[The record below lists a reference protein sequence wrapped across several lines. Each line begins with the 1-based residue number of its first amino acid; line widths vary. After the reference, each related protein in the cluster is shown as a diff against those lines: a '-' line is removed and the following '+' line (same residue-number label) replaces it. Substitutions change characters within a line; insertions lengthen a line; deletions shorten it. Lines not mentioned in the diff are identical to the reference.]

1 MQDGVSYRISR
12 NSDEEA
18 RKFFYVIPDTG
29 EVILSKPL
37 SDTPKV
43 EFRVGFTLIL
53 NGVYIIM
60 Y

>member
-1 MQDGVSYRISR
+1 MSYRISR

-43 EFRVGFTLIL
+43 EFRVGLTLIL